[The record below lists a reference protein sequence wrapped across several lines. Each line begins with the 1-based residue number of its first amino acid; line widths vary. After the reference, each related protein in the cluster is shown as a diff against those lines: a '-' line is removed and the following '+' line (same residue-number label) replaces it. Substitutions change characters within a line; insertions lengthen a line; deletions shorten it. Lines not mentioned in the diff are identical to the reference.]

1 MEEKRKGT
9 IKLTDE
15 LFDDVIGHIEYE
27 SKYFTIEN
35 NNIIYRRLK
44 KETDLEYLPYLV
56 ACIDYGEG
64 DVCIEEG
71 IKDGVEIFKFYII
84 DRFNKFD
91 YQEFSNLEDAINR
104 LVEYY
109 INNEMTKEPEKVK
122 SIFIET
128 LGLQKSKNLSLNK
141 ESKN

>member
-44 KETDLEYLPYLV
+44 KETDLEYLPYLG